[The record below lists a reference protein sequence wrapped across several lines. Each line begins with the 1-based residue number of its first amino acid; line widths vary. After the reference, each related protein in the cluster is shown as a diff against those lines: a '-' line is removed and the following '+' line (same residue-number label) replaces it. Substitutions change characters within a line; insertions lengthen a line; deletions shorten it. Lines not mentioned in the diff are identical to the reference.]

1 MKEPRKVLDSK
12 TGTENRTGTEKL
24 EPPSYNLDLEGQ
36 PPRAS
41 VPSAQGLA
49 QEYDCRTNL
58 DPTLKLNCLYPE
70 NVCRICNLNCFL
82 TLLIYEEKTE
92 FVF

>member
-36 PPRAS
+36 PPRAP
-41 VPSAQGLA
+41 VPLAQGLA

-58 DPTLKLNCLYPE
+58 DLTLKLNCLYPY
-70 NVCRICNLNCFL
+70 RALNTARQKQLHYQNIKFL
-82 TLLIYEEKTE
+82 
-92 FVF
+92 FGM